1 MSENIKGLTC
11 IECPMGCSIT
21 VRLVD
26 GVAVEVSG
34 NNCVRGKLY
43 AENEVVCPK
52 RVITTTVRLSNGEV
66 VPVKTTAPVDK
77 SKVFEIMQKIN
88 KVVANL
94 PVRIGDVLV
103 EDIGCGASLVAT
115 DDRD

>member
-21 VRLVD
+21 VRVVD
-26 GVAVEVSG
+26 GVATEVSG

-52 RVITTTVRLSNGEV
+52 RVITTTVRLTNGDV

-88 KVVANL
+88 KVVATV

>member
-1 MSENIKGLTC
+1 MIKNLTC
-11 IECPMGCSIT
+11 IECPMGCSIS
-21 VRLVD
+21 VVVND
-26 GVAVEVSG
+26 GVATEVTG
-34 NNCVRGKLY
+34 NRCVRGKMY

-52 RVITTTVRLSNGEV
+52 RVITTTVRLTNGDL
-66 VPVKTTAPVDK
+66 VPVKTSTPVNKDQ
-77 SKVFEIMQKIN
+77 VFEIMQKIN
-88 KVVANL
+88 KVVANV

>member
-1 MSENIKGLTC
+1 MSENIKNLTC

-21 VRLVD
+21 VRLSD
-26 GVAVEVSG
+26 GVPVDISG
-34 NNCVRGKLY
+34 FRCVRGKSY

-52 RVITTTVRLSNGEV
+52 RVITTTVRLTNGDL
-66 VPVKTTAPVDK
+66 VPVKTSIPVDK
-77 SKVFEIMQKIN
+77 SKMFEIMQKIN
-88 KVVANL
+88 KVVASV

-115 DDRD
+115 DNRD